1 MARRSGAVVLI
12 AGPDGVG
19 KSTLADG
26 LAAGGPV
33 GRKVV
38 RIHQRPRLLPRR
50 TVHEGPVREPHARRP
65 YPSWLS
71 ALKVLYMYLDVV
83 LGWFVRL
90 RPIARRGDLVL
101 LERGWWD
108 LVVDPRRY
116 RLRGVGGLSRR
127 LGQVMPQP
135 DLVLILEAPPGLIH
149 GRVPELPEAELA
161 RQVAA
166 WHAVLPPDVARVILD
181 ATRPPAAVRDDA
193 MAAISTRLEGGATRR
208 LG

>member
-26 LAAGGPV
+26 LAASGPV

-101 LERGWWD
+101 LERGD
-108 LVVDPRRY
+108 RK
-116 RLRGVGGLSRR
+116 
-127 LGQVMPQP
+127 
-135 DLVLILEAPPGLIH
+135 
-149 GRVPELPEAELA
+149 
-161 RQVAA
+161 
-166 WHAVLPPDVARVILD
+166 
-181 ATRPPAAVRDDA
+181 
-193 MAAISTRLEGGATRR
+193 STRLNSSHRCISYA
-208 LG
+208 